1 MLLALA
7 VLAALLLL
15 ALLILSRPQRA
26 TALLLDRVGAA
37 LGLEITATGHNAY
50 RLRGTPMLELRDLV
64 AREPGAQTALL
75 RADRVYVA
83 VPWSTL
89 RARGALLDATRLEL
103 DGPVLDLPALQ
114 HWLAT
119 RPPSEETRLP
129 SLREGLRVR
138 DGVVQGAGWRVEGI
152 ALETRSFR
160 PDAPLRAQLRARY
173 LAPPLSVPMDVALA
187 LGRLDALL
195 DGKASGLGIAGRVSV
210 VHGQD
215 WRLPARVLL
224 SGPLRFEPALAVA
237 PLRAGIAATY
247 EAGDTK
253 VPFALGALGPLRF
266 DDTGVALAPATLVL
280 HGRGAA
286 ADTSLVPRLQA
297 RGRIA
302 WTQRLDLQLR
312 GRLAGWPQAWPPLP
326 APLDASIAPL
336 PFALDYAG
344 TPDFADVARLRLARD
359 ATRFDGR
366 FRLPAVLDW
375 IDGFDT
381 GNPLPPLDGMLATP
395 RLDIAGARLQG
406 VEISVDDD
414 AIAPVDER

>member
-1 MLLALA
+1 M
-7 VLAALLLL
+7 LAALLLL

-64 AREPGAQTALL
+64 AREPGATTPLL

-89 RARGALLDATRLEL
+89 RARGAVLDATRLEL
-103 DGPVLDLPALQ
+103 DAPVLDLPALQ

-119 RPPSEETRLP
+119 RPPSAETRLP

-138 DGVVQGAGWRVEGI
+138 DGVVQGAGWRVDGI
-152 ALETRSFR
+152 AFKTRSFH
-160 PDAPLRAQLRARY
+160 PDVPLRAQLRARY
-173 LAPPLSVPMDVALA
+173 VAPPLSMPVDVALA
-187 LGRLDALL
+187 LGRVDALL
-195 DGKASGLGIAGRVSV
+195 DGRASGLGIAGRVAV
-210 VHGQD
+210 EHGQD

-224 SGPLRFEPALAVA
+224 SGPVRIEPALAIA

-247 EAGDTK
+247 ETGETK

-266 DDTGVALAPATLVL
+266 GDAGVALAPTTLVL

-286 ADTSLVPRLQA
+286 ADASLVPQLQA

-312 GRLAGWPQAWPPLP
+312 GRLAAWPRAWPALP
-326 APLDASIAPL
+326 APLDASTAPL

-344 TPDFADVARLRLARD
+344 KPDFADIARLQLARD

-366 FRLPAVLDW
+366 FRLPAVMDW

-381 GNPLPPLDGMLATP
+381 GNPLPPLDGTLTTP
-395 RLDIAGARLQG
+395 QLDIAGARLQG

-414 AIAPVDER
+414 AIAPTDER

>member
-1 MLLALA
+1 M
-7 VLAALLLL
+7 LAALLLL

-64 AREPGAQTALL
+64 AREPGAQTPLL

-210 VHGQD
+210 EHGQN

-247 EAGDTK
+247 EAGDTR
-253 VPFALGALGPLRF
+253 VPFALGALGPLHF
-266 DDTGVALAPATLVL
+266 DDAGVALAPTTLVL

-312 GRLAGWPQAWPPLP
+312 GRLAGWPQAWPALP

-344 TPDFADVARLRLARD
+344 APDFADLARLRLARD

-375 IDGFDT
+375 IDRFAT
-381 GNPLPPLDGMLATP
+381 GNPLPPLDGTLTTP

-414 AIAPVDER
+414 AIAPTDGR